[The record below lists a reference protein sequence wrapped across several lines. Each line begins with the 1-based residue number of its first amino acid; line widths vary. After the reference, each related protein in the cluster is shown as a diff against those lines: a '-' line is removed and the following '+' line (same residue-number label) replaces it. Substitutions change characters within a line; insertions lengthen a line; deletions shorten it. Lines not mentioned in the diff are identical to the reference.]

1 MGSKASAAKMHPLS
15 LYILSYGT
23 GSLEIASRGSG
34 SPCACLIPPY
44 SFFYS
49 FSSFLK
55 NGIKK
60 TRHPAKKKQ
69 LPNIDQK
76 LPILAIQNPTAE
88 TVKSIHPKKL
98 IV

>member
-1 MGSKASAAKMHPLS
+1 ALYTFLRYWLS
-15 LYILSYGT
+15 GDCVQWKW
-23 GSLEIASRGSG
+23 IALRLTNST
-34 SPCACLIPPY
+34 LL
-44 SFFYS
+44 FYS

-55 NGIKK
+55 NGMKK

-88 TVKSIHPKKL
+88 TVKSIHPTKL